1 MIACLLTLI
10 AVLMLVVC
18 LVVIGVALDLGWRG
32 TRALHRSWR
41 AAAAVIA
48 QTEAELSSQPADP
61 VDPGSDPDAPVPHQL
76 TDAALTALA
85 DAVQCGWC
93 DQHDFGAD
101 CSCGIRCAFRFCLGR
116 STTATWTKHDFGW
129 LQDYGIT
136 FRGRTKP

>member
-1 MIACLLTLI
+1 MISYLLILI
-10 AVLMLVVC
+10 AVLMLVIIVA
-18 LVVIGVALDLGWRG
+18 VIAVALDLGWHG
-32 TRALHRSWR
+32 ARALCRSWR
-41 AAAAVIA
+41 KATAIIA
-48 QTEAELSSQPADP
+48 QTERELSRQPADP
-61 VDPGSDPDAPVPHQL
+61 DGDPDAPVPHQL

-85 DAVQCGWC
+85 DAVRCGWC

-136 FRGRTKP
+136 FRGRTGKP